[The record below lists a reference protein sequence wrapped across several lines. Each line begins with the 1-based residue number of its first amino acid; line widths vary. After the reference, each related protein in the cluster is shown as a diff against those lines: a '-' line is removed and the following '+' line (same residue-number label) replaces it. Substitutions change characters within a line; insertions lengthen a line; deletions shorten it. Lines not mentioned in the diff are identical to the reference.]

1 MEIPKRRL
9 GFLRFAWMVKSAKYY
24 FLLILARHSKSS
36 DLYCRKVI
44 VQIHRAII
52 VEQENTVILEK
63 EVISRILHDEVYT
76 VVDSLFFILGINKS
90 ADGVDGVI
98 ACAYLAAVL
107 SDFLASAFEHIARAD
122 IRKSV
127 VFFSITIRPL
137 NLSAGAFC
145 RLPYASALPAVRQQ
159 TEKSARFPPYRSIGG
174 S

>member
-9 GFLRFAWMVKSAKYY
+9 GFLRFAWMVKSAKHY

-36 DLYCRKVI
+36 DLDCRKVI

-52 VEQENTVILEK
+52 VEQENAVILEQ

-122 IRKSV
+122 IRKSI
-127 VFFSITIRPL
+127 VFF
-137 NLSAGAFC
+137 
-145 RLPYASALPAVRQQ
+145 
-159 TEKSARFPPYRSIGG
+159 
-174 S
+174 

>member
-1 MEIPKRRL
+1 MEILKRRL
-9 GFLRFAWMVKSAKYY
+9 GVLRFAWMVKSAKHY
-24 FLLILARHSKSS
+24 FLLILARHPKSS
-36 DLYCRKVI
+36 DLDRRKVI

-52 VEQENTVILEK
+52 AEQENAVILEQ

-98 ACAYLAAVL
+98 AGAYLAAVL

-127 VFFSITIRPL
+127 VFF
-137 NLSAGAFC
+137 
-145 RLPYASALPAVRQQ
+145 
-159 TEKSARFPPYRSIGG
+159 
-174 S
+174 